1 MTLFVMSAFVA
12 FNGFP
17 GQDVETPIGNLVV
30 QERPAPVSVP
40 DVAVVAPARQAAT
53 TQAAARH
60 RMDARGAAGP
70 TASTGLIKQRRVSA
84 PTTQAP
90 AAQAPATSS
99 DQSRQALPVQ
109 QTTPELPTSQVLPDA
124 PQIQLPVIQSP
135 AGSQQP
141 LIDTQ
146 KVVGLLTGGQ

>member
-17 GQDVETPIGNLVV
+17 GQDVGTPIGNLVV

-40 DVAVVAPARQAAT
+40 DVAVAAPARQVAT
-53 TQAAARH
+53 THAAAGH
-60 RMDARGAAGP
+60 RRDARGAAGP
-70 TASTGLIKQRRVSA
+70 TASTGLIKHRRASA

-99 DQSRQALPVQ
+99 DQSQQALPVQ
-109 QTTPELPTSQVLPDA
+109 QTAPQLPGTQVLPGA

-135 AGSQQP
+135 TNSQQP

-146 KVVGLLTGGQ
+146 KVVGLLTGGG

>member
-17 GQDVETPIGNLVV
+17 GQDVQSPIGNLVV

-40 DVAVVAPARQAAT
+40 DVTVAAPTRNAAT
-53 TQAAARH
+53 TQAADRH
-60 RMDARGAAGP
+60 RTDARGAAGP
-70 TASTGLIKQRRVSA
+70 TASTGLIKHRRVSA

-109 QTTPELPTSQVLPDA
+109 QTTPQLPSTQALPGA

-135 AGSQQP
+135 ADSQQP
-141 LIDTQ
+141 VIDTQ
-146 KVVGLLTGGQ
+146 KVVGLLTGGG

>member
-17 GQDVETPIGNLVV
+17 GQDVESPIGNLVV

-60 RMDARGAAGP
+60 RKDARGAEC
-70 TASTGLIKQRRVSA
+70 SLVR
-84 PTTQAP
+84 
-90 AAQAPATSS
+90 
-99 DQSRQALPVQ
+99 
-109 QTTPELPTSQVLPDA
+109 
-124 PQIQLPVIQSP
+124 
-135 AGSQQP
+135 
-141 LIDTQ
+141 
-146 KVVGLLTGGQ
+146 TGGRLLVRGPRRGG